1 LINFTWGGKA
11 TDFCRSELLLTML
24 GDDGSFLNYV
34 ANFELQIK
42 LAIAFTLR
50 NIKQNQQIGLYF
62 LLLVTEF
69 KVISSF
75 VG

>member
-1 LINFTWGGKA
+1 
-11 TDFCRSELLLTML
+11 ML
-24 GDDGSFLNYV
+24 DDDGSFLHYV

-62 LLLVTEF
+62 LVLVTEF

-75 VG
+75 LG

>member
-1 LINFTWGGKA
+1 
-11 TDFCRSELLLTML
+11 ML
-24 GDDGSFLNYV
+24 DDDGSFLNYV

-42 LAIAFTLR
+42 LAIALSLR
-50 NIKQNQQIGLYF
+50 NIKQDRQIGLYF
-62 LLLVTEF
+62 LMLVTEF